1 MSKEQEIWKYISGTN
16 QTYQVSNLGNIKGK
30 KNNLLKPTVMKIG
43 YSRVILSLGKDKVE
57 PNYTHHLVAQEFLN
71 HRLENKDLVI
81 NHINGNKLDNSLENL
96 ELVGRRE
103 NALHWAKKNRSASAG
118 RKRTGFCGR
127 GHRLKKNQTHC
138 NICRKLNKNKEIFF
152 PNDLNWKET
161 SIKDYMISDCGKV
174 WSKKTNRFVKPGI
187 NKPGYQYV
195 NLRFENKT
203 KNFSI
208 SRLVFATFKSEIP
221 DGFVVDHINEEKLDN
236 RIQNLRILSK
246 KENSLASKNSMK
258 KRNKHGFKFNEINI
272 GEIKWLLKNTKLKQK
287 EIANIYNMSESHMS
301 SISIGS
307 KWGHV
312 PSRKPKN

>member
-1 MSKEQEIWKYISGTN
+1 
-16 QTYQVSNLGNIKGK
+16 
-30 KNNLLKPTVMKIG
+30 
-43 YSRVILSLGKDKVE
+43 
-57 PNYTHHLVAQEFLN
+57 
-71 HRLENKDLVI
+71 
-81 NHINGNKLDNSLENL
+81 
-96 ELVGRRE
+96 
-103 NALHWAKKNRSASAG
+103 
-118 RKRTGFCGR
+118 
-127 GHRLKKNQTHC
+127 
-138 NICRKLNKNKEIFF
+138 
-152 PNDLNWKET
+152 
-161 SIKDYMISDCGKV
+161 MISDCGKV